1 MPKRVIIVDDDRD
14 LREMLRMR
22 LEGEGFEALVA
33 ANGLR
38 LLSSLRVD
46 RPDLILLDVRMS
58 WIDGLELCQAL
69 KKNPEFAPIP
79 IFIISGRASKSDV
92 EKGYQYGCT
101 DYFAKPLDFT
111 YLVQR
116 IRQVIGET

>member
-1 MPKRVIIVDDDRD
+1 
-14 LREMLRMR
+14 MLRMR

-38 LLSSLRVD
+38 LLSSLRID
-46 RPDLILLDVRMS
+46 RPDLILLDVMMS

-69 KKNPEFAPIP
+69 KKNPEFARIP

-92 EKGYQYGCT
+92 ERGYHCGCT
-101 DYFAKPLDFT
+101 DYFAKPLDFP
-111 YLVQR
+111 YLVLR